1 VSKKMQKPLSL
12 LLSLV
17 LLLASLSLS
26 VMPASA
32 AGALINVKGNEA
44 TTAVTP
50 IAGTSDSHGNS
61 YAAGS
66 IAGTGAAGSATF
78 GGTTITQSAE
88 GKSTAFVAKY
98 DAAGNSA
105 WAKGIESSGTGGGV
119 TSVKADASGVYI
131 SGYFADKLDIGQ
143 DGTYEQAPSVTG
155 SLTGYIAKLDPNGA
169 YLWSIS
175 ITSTDAGSTAS
186 RLALDANGNV
196 YLTGYYYSYEN
207 DVIVSGTHGTSAVL
221 TKGESRDFYA
231 MKVDTDGRII
241 WSTVGKGFIG
251 DNTPYGIAV
260 SPSGEVYVVGTALGL
275 TFGGVPYG
283 NAAVGGFILKL
294 DASGE
299 FQWFKKMMGATADK
313 VFQIA
318 VDSQGNPVMVGS
330 FIGTSFDID
339 PGAGETLIAADE
351 TDGYVAKLDP
361 NANLLWYKQV
371 TGTGDGGEIFT
382 RVFIDSQDNV
392 YASGTVNWM
401 GTHSLDGI
409 PLSGNG
415 ISEPFVW
422 KGNSAGST
430 AWVKSVGG
438 PGYDQFV
445 DIEIAPN
452 DGIRAILRIGD
463 TADVDP
469 GPSVLN
475 AYTSAVNKN
484 ALVITNWSASG
495 ELAPFAAAAPAYQIN
510 GIDYSWQDAVL
521 AADGDRL
528 AITADESPSAPV
540 RIHVTAPQG
549 STVTLQGKP
558 GNTYTGVYVQADEH
572 ITLNL
577 EDFNITA
584 PSGDGFSGISFTK
597 PNSTGNT
604 VLHLTGSNTI
614 QGFEGIRAA
623 SNHQLTITGT
633 GSLTAKGRAALAV
646 GADSGH
652 GIHLLSDGTG
662 ATQPGSKLIIE
673 AAVTAIGGD
682 STAESGGNGIFLDWG
697 SMLVKS
703 GVVTAKGGKT
713 DGDRTDLSS
722 GSVTRRGGRGIQL
735 VGWGFPQP
743 SGILTVEGGQVTAA
757 GGEALAV
764 NPNGYFFEGG
774 KGIDADTGV
783 SITGGTVTATGGSSV
798 NGIGGHAIQSWN
810 TLDISGANTAV
821 TAIGGKGITVYGS
834 GIGLYIT
841 NNISISGAAVI
852 AKGGEG
858 LASEYG
864 IFSPSGSLTIS
875 NGARVTANGGQ
886 GIITDAGASGGP
898 AIYTGGTIHITG
910 SDVSATG
917 GDGPVNGSHGLIS
930 INGEIVIEDGASVEA
945 FGGAGTT
952 GVGGAGLRAFG
963 NGTGSKVVIAA
974 DAGDVYVRGGR
985 GASAVRPSVIGK
997 YVFIAAGNVGQI
1009 AMEGSV
1015 NPRSIKNAVNG
1026 DDVYMLSASK
1036 NPPAA
1041 GAITSQVTGALGGA
1055 YTYHAPTKADGAAF
1069 LWLPAGNQTLASTGY
1084 TSENPTVTPD
1094 DSASVVLSVGSGTPE
1109 PGIGLSQSG
1118 NYDFGSATAGYVTPA
1133 AFSVTVSNTG
1143 TGSTGALTVT
1153 LSGTNA
1159 GDFTLSKTAV
1169 SGLAAGGSDSFTV
1182 MPKAGLP
1189 AGQYTAI
1196 VTVSGASVTAQSF
1209 TVSFTVTPAL
1219 SNDAGLTGIAGQT
1232 AAAVGGGDGSTA
1244 DQAITWTVNVPYSTA
1259 ALGLSDV
1266 STVTGVTYYKLF
1278 TDNAF
1283 TSELTGTSTA
1293 ALTAGEATAVYVKVM
1308 AQDGVTVKYY
1318 AVTVNR
1324 AAEPTYS
1331 IGLSQ
1336 SGNQDFGTATAGYV
1350 SPAAYSVTVN
1360 NTGTGSTEALTVV
1373 LSGTNASD
1381 FILSKTA
1388 ISGLAAGG
1396 SDSFTVVPKA
1406 GLPAGQYTATVTV
1419 LGDSVTA
1426 QSFTVSFTVTP
1437 ALSNDA
1443 GLTGI
1448 LGQTAATPGGG
1459 NGSAADQAITWT
1471 VNVPYSTATLGLT
1484 NVTTVTGATYQLY
1497 TDSGFTS
1504 EITGGAAA
1512 ALTAGGAT
1520 AVYVKVTAQDGVTV
1534 KYYAVIVNRAGDST
1548 PTSAS
1553 TDDSPPASAVD
1564 NGVNVYVNGKAES
1577 AGTAT
1582 VKQVNDQTV
1591 TTIDVNQQKLEG
1603 KLAAEGKN
1611 AVVTVMLTKQS
1622 DVLVGQLNGEMIAK
1636 MEQQQASLE
1645 LKTTTASYKVPSL
1658 QLNIQGLAEKL
1669 GAGQLKDVKLQI
1681 HIAETGTG
1689 KLKIVSDAAA
1699 AGGFTVVAPSVDF
1712 TVNAVYGDK
1721 SIEITEYSVYVERR
1735 IAIPEGINSNKI
1747 TTGVVVEADGTVRHV
1762 PTRVEVVDGK
1772 YYAVINSLTNSTYSV
1787 VYHPL
1792 EFADAASHWGQG
1804 AINDMG
1810 SRMVIDGVGAD
1821 RFEPERDIT
1830 RAEFAAILVKGL
1842 GLRLNAYQSAPFSDV
1857 AQTDWYAQVVQTA
1870 YDFKLIAGYED
1881 GTFRPEEKITRQ
1893 EAMNIIA
1900 KAMQITGLKN
1910 KLHGTADVLAG
1921 YQDLP
1926 DIAAWAYEAV
1936 ADCVAG
1942 GLVTGRSSESIAP
1955 GANITRAEVAAIVQR
1970 LLKKSELI

>member
-1 VSKKMQKPLSL
+1 MARKMQKPLSL
-12 LLSLV
+12 LLSFVLV
-17 LLLASLSLS
+17 LASLSLS

-32 AGALINVKGNEA
+32 AGVLINVKGNEA
-44 TTAVTP
+44 TTDVTP
-50 IAGTSDSHGNS
+50 IAGTSDSQGNT
-61 YAAGS
+61 YVTGS
-66 IAGTGAAGSATF
+66 IAGAGAAGSATF
-78 GGTTITQSAE
+78 GGTTITQSE
-88 GKSTAFVAKY
+88 VGQNTAFVAKY
-98 DAAGNSA
+98 DAAGNFA
-105 WAKGIESSGTGGGV
+105 WAKGIEFFGTRDGV
-119 TSVKADASGVYI
+119 TSIKADASGVYI

-143 DGTYEQAPSVTG
+143 DGSYEQVPLVTG
-155 SLTGYIAKLDPNGA
+155 SQTGYVAKFAADGT

-175 ITSTDAGSTAS
+175 IPSTDAGSTVS

-196 YLTGYYYSYEN
+196 YLTGYYYATASN
-207 DVIVSGTHGTSAVL
+207 VTVNGTFGTTAVL
-221 TKGESRDFYA
+221 TQGEIRDFYA
-231 MKVDTDGRII
+231 MKVDTDGRIM
-241 WSTVGKGFIG
+241 WSTVGKGAFG
-251 DNTPYGIAV
+251 DNTPSGIAV
-260 SPSGEVYVVGTALGL
+260 SPAGEVYVVGTALGL

-283 NAAVGGFILKL
+283 SAALSGFILKL
-294 DASGE
+294 DAAGE
-299 FQWFKKMMGATADK
+299 FQWFKKMAGAIADK

-318 VDSQGNPVMVGS
+318 VDSQGNPVMVGLFS
-330 FIGTSFDID
+330 GTTFDID
-339 PGAGETLIAADE
+339 PGAGETTIIADH

-371 TGTGDGGEIFT
+371 KGAEGGVGLFN

-392 YASGTVNWM
+392 YASGTVDAT
-401 GTHSLDGI
+401 GTHSLDGT
-409 PLSGNG
+409 PLTGNG
-415 ISEPFVW
+415 ISEAFVW

-438 PGYDQFV
+438 AGYDQFV
-445 DIEIAPN
+445 DIEMAPN
-452 DGIRAILRIGD
+452 GGIRTILRIGD

-475 AYTSAVNKN
+475 AYTSAANKN

-495 ELAPFAAAAPAYQIN
+495 ELVPFAPGAPAYQIN
-510 GIDYSWQDAVL
+510 GVEYSWQDAVL

-528 AITADESPSAPV
+528 VMTADDSPSAPV

-558 GNTYTGVYVQADEH
+558 GHTYTGVYVQADEH

-584 PSGDGFSGISFTK
+584 PAGDSFNGISFTK
-597 PNSTGNT
+597 PNSTGTT
-604 VLHLTGSNTI
+604 VLNLSGSNTI

-633 GSLTAKGRAALAV
+633 GSLTAKGRAAGTA

-652 GIHLLSDGTG
+652 GIHLLSDSTG
-662 ATQPGSKLIIE
+662 ATQPGSQLIVE

-682 STAESGGNGIFLDWG
+682 SAAESGGNGIFLDWG
-697 SMLVKS
+697 NMLVKS
-703 GVVTAKGGKT
+703 GVVIAKGGNT
-713 DGDRTDLSS
+713 EGDRTGLSS

-735 VGWGFPQP
+735 VGINFPQP
-743 SGILTVEGGQVTAA
+743 SGILTVEGGQVDAS
-757 GGEALAV
+757 GGEALAA
-764 NPNGYFFEGG
+764 NPNGYYFEGG

-783 SITGGTVTATGGSSV
+783 SITGGAVTATGGSSV

-810 TLDISGANTAV
+810 ALEISGATTAV
-821 TAIGGKGITVYGS
+821 TAIGGKGITSAGS
-834 GIGLYIT
+834 GMGLFIT
-841 NNISISGAAVI
+841 NNISISGAAVT

-858 LASEYG
+858 LTSEYG
-864 IFSPSGSLTIS
+864 IFSPNGSLTIS
-875 NGARVTANGGQ
+875 DGAHVTAKGGQ
-886 GIITDAGASGGP
+886 GIITNAGASGGP
-898 AIYTGGTIHITG
+898 AVYVNGTIHITG
-910 SDVSATG
+910 SDVSASG
-917 GDGPVNGSHGLIS
+917 GDGPVNGSHGFIS
-930 INGEIVIEDGASVEA
+930 IHGEIVIEDGASVEA
-945 FGGAGTT
+945 FGGAGAT

-963 NGTGSKVVIAA
+963 NGTGSKVLIAA
-974 DAGDVYVRGGR
+974 DAGDVYVRGGQ

-997 YVFIAAGNVGQI
+997 DIFIAAGNVGQI

-1015 NPRSIKNAVNG
+1015 NTRSIKNAVGG

-1041 GAITSQVTGALGGA
+1041 GDIVSPVTGALTGA
-1055 YTYHAPTKADGAAF
+1055 YTYHAPAKADGAAF
-1069 LWLPAGNQTLASTGY
+1069 LWLPAGSQTVASTGY

-1094 DSASVVLSVGSGTPE
+1094 DGAAVVLSIPQ
-1109 PGIGLSQSG
+1109 PGIGLSQTG
-1118 NYDFGSATAGYVTPA
+1118 NYDFGSATAGYVTPT

-1143 TGSTGALTVT
+1143 TGSTGALSVA
-1153 LSGTNA
+1153 LSGANA
-1159 GDFTLSKTAV
+1159 SDFTLSKTAISNLV
-1169 SGLAAGGSDSFTV
+1169 AGSSDSFTV
-1182 MPKAGLP
+1182 VPKASLT
-1189 AGQYTAI
+1189 AGQYTAT
-1196 VTVSGASVTAQSF
+1196 VTVSGDSVTAQSF
-1209 TVSFTVTPAL
+1209 TVSFDVTPAL

-1232 AAAVGGGDGSTA
+1232 AAAVGGGDGSAA

-1259 ALGLSDV
+1259 ALGLADV
-1266 STVTGVTYYKLF
+1266 STVTGVTYYKLY
-1278 TDNAF
+1278 TDSAF
-1283 TSELTGTSTA
+1283 TSELAGTSTVD
-1293 ALTAGEATAVYVKVM
+1293 LTAGGATAVYVKVT
-1308 AQDGVTVKYY
+1308 AQDGITVKYY

-1336 SGNQDFGTATAGYV
+1336 SGNQDFGTATVGYTA
-1350 SPAAYSVTVN
+1350 PAAFSVTVN
-1360 NTGTGSTEALTVV
+1360 NTGTGSTGALNVV
-1373 LSGTNASD
+1373 LSGANASD
-1381 FILSKTA
+1381 FTLSKSA
-1388 ISGLAAGG
+1388 VSGLEAGG

-1419 LGDSVTA
+1419 SGDSVTA
-1426 QSFTVSFTVTP
+1426 QSFTVSFTVTS
-1437 ALSNDA
+1437 ALSHDA

-1471 VNVPYSTATLGLT
+1471 VNVPYSTAALGLT

-1504 EITGGAAA
+1504 EITGGATV

-1520 AVYVKVTAQDGVTV
+1520 TVYVKVMAQDGVTV
-1534 KYYAVIVNRAGDST
+1534 KYYVVIVNRAADST
-1548 PTSAS
+1548 PTS
-1553 TDDSPPASAVD
+1553 TDSSPSATVAD
-1564 NGVNVYVNGKAES
+1564 NGVDVYVNGKAES

-1582 VKQVNDQTV
+1582 VKQVNDRTV

-1645 LKTTTASYKVPSL
+1645 LKTTTASYKIPSL

-1681 HIAETGTG
+1681 HIAGTGTD
-1689 KLKIVSDAAA
+1689 KLRIVSDAAA

-1712 TVNAVYGDK
+1712 TVDAIYGDK
-1721 SIEITEYSVYVERR
+1721 SIEITDYSVYVERR
-1735 IAIPEGINSNKI
+1735 IALPEGISSNKI

-1792 EFADAASHWGQG
+1792 EFADAAGHWGQD

-1810 SRMVIDGVGAD
+1810 SRMVIEGVGANS
-1821 RFEPERDIT
+1821 FEPERDIT

-1842 GLRLNAYQSAPFSDV
+1842 GLRMNAYQSAPFFDV
-1857 AQTDWYAQVVQTA
+1857 TRTDWYAQVVQTA
-1870 YDFKLIAGYED
+1870 YDYKLIAGYED
-1881 GTFRPEEKITRQ
+1881 GSFRPEEKITRQ
-1893 EAMNIIA
+1893 EAMNIMA
-1900 KAMQITGLKN
+1900 KAMRITGLKN
-1910 KLHGTADVLAG
+1910 KLQGTTDVLAG
-1921 YQDLP
+1921 YLDHT
-1926 DIAAWAYEAV
+1926 DIASWAYEA
-1936 ADCVAG
+1936 AAECVAG
-1942 GLVTGRSSESIAP
+1942 GLISGRSADSIAP

-1970 LLKKSELI
+1970 LLKKSELT

>member
-1 VSKKMQKPLSL
+1 VNRRIKKLLSL
-12 LLSLV
+12 LLSFV

-26 VMPASA
+26 SMPASA

-44 TTAVTP
+44 TTDVTP
-50 IAGTSDSHGNS
+50 VAGASDSQGNT

-78 GGTTITQSAE
+78 GGTTITQSAV

-98 DAAGNSA
+98 DAAGNLA
-105 WAKGIESSGTGGGV
+105 WAKGIESSGTGGSV
-119 TSVKADASGVYI
+119 TSLKADASGVYI
-131 SGYFADKLDIGQ
+131 SGYFVDELDIGQ
-143 DGTYEQAPSVTG
+143 DGSYEQAPSVKG
-155 SLTGYIAKLDPNGA
+155 SQTGYVAKLDHDGT

-175 ITSTDAGSTAS
+175 VTSTDSGSTTS
-186 RLALDANGNV
+186 SLALDGNGYV
-196 YLTGYYYSYEN
+196 YLTGYYYSYSN
-207 DVIVSGTHGTSAVL
+207 DVIVNGMHGTSAVL
-221 TKGESRDFYA
+221 TRGESRDFYTL
-231 MKVDTDGRII
+231 KVDTDGRII
-241 WSTVGKGFIG
+241 WSTVGKSFIG
-251 DNTPYGIAV
+251 NDPPSSIAV

-275 TFGGVPYG
+275 TFGGIPYG

-339 PGAGETLIAADE
+339 PGAGEMLIAADE

-361 NANLLWYKQV
+361 NANLIWYKHV
-371 TGTGDGGEIFT
+371 TGTGNGGEIFN

-392 YASGTVNWM
+392 YASGTVNWI
-401 GTHSLDGI
+401 GTHSLDGT

-438 PGYDQFV
+438 PGYDQLV
-445 DIEIAPN
+445 GIEMAPN

-475 AYTSAVNKN
+475 AYTSAVDKN
-484 ALVITNWSASG
+484 ALVITTWSAAG

-510 GIDYSWQDAVL
+510 GMDYSWQDAVL

-528 AITADESPSAPV
+528 AITTDGSPSAPV

-584 PSGDGFSGISFTK
+584 PAGDSFSGISFTK

-604 VLHLTGSNTI
+604 VLHLSGSNTI

-633 GSLTAKGRAALAV
+633 GSLTAKGRAAVTA

-697 SMLVKS
+697 NMLVKS
-703 GVVTAKGGKT
+703 GVVTATGGKT
-713 DGDRTDLSS
+713 DGDRTGLSS

-735 VGWGFPQP
+735 VGWGFPQS

-757 GGEALAV
+757 GGVALAV
-764 NPNGYFFEGG
+764 NPNGYYFEGG

-783 SITGGTVTATGGSSV
+783 SITGGAVTATGGSSV

-810 TLDISGANTAV
+810 TLDISGANTSV
-821 TAIGGKGITVYGS
+821 TAIGGKGITSFGS

-841 NNISISGAAVI
+841 NDISISGAAVT
-852 AKGGEG
+852 ANGGTG
-858 LASEYG
+858 LLNEYG

-875 NGARVTANGGQ
+875 NGAHVTANGGQ
-886 GIITDAGASGGP
+886 GIITEAGASGGP
-898 AIYTGGTIHITG
+898 AVYVSGTIHITG

-945 FGGAGTT
+945 FGGTGTT

-974 DAGDVYVRGGR
+974 DAGDVYVRGGQ

-997 YVFIAAGNVGQI
+997 DVFIAAGNVGQI

-1015 NPRSIKNAVNG
+1015 NPRSIKNAVGG

-1041 GAITSQVTGALGGA
+1041 GAIVSQVTGVLGGA

-1069 LWLPAGNQTLASTGY
+1069 LWLPAGNQTAASTGY

-1094 DSASVVLSVGSGTPE
+1094 DSTSVVLSVGSGTPE
-1109 PGIGLSQSG
+1109 QGIGLSQSG
-1118 NYDFGSATAGYVTPA
+1118 NYDFGSATAGYVAPA
-1133 AFSVTVSNTG
+1133 GFSVTVSNTG
-1143 TGSTGALTVT
+1143 TGSTGALTVA

-1182 MPKAGLP
+1182 TPKVGLS
-1189 AGQYTAI
+1189 AGQYTAT
-1196 VTVSGASVTAQSF
+1196 VTVSGASVMAQSF
-1209 TVSFTVTPAL
+1209 TVSFEVTPAL

-1232 AAAVGGGDGSTA
+1232 AATVGGGDGSTA

-1259 ALGLSDV
+1259 TLGLADV
-1266 STVTGVTYYKLF
+1266 STVTGVTYYKVY

-1283 TSELTGTSTA
+1283 TSELTGTSTVD
-1293 ALTAGEATAVYVKVM
+1293 LTAGGATIVYVKVT

-1324 AAEPTYS
+1324 AAEPTFS

-1336 SGNQDFGTATAGYV
+1336 SGNQDFGTTTAGYAA
-1350 SPAAYSVTVN
+1350 PAAFSVTIS
-1360 NTGTGSTEALTVV
+1360 NTGTGSTEALTVA

-1388 ISGLAAGG
+1388 VSGLAAGG

-1406 GLPAGQYTATVTV
+1406 GLPAGQYTAIVTV
-1419 LGDSVTA
+1419 SGDSVTA
-1426 QSFTVSFTVTP
+1426 QSFTVSFAVTP

-1471 VNVPYSTATLGLT
+1471 VNVPHSTATLGLT

-1497 TDSGFTS
+1497 TDSGFTR
-1504 EITGGAAA
+1504 EITGGAAV

-1520 AVYVKVTAQDGVTV
+1520 TVFVKVTAQDGVTV
-1534 KYYAVIVNRAGDST
+1534 KYYAVIVNRAADST
-1548 PTSAS
+1548 STS
-1553 TDDSPPASAVD
+1553 TDTSQPAGTAD
-1564 NGVNVYVNGKAES
+1564 NGVDVYVNGKAES

-1611 AVVTVMLTKQS
+1611 AVVTVMFTKQS

-1645 LKTTTASYKVPSL
+1645 LKTNAASYKVPSL

-1721 SIEITEYSVYVERR
+1721 SIEITDYSVYVERR
-1735 IAIPEGINSNKI
+1735 IALPEGMNSNKI

-1792 EFADAASHWGQG
+1792 EFADAVGHWGQS

-1810 SRMVIDGVGAD
+1810 SRMVIEGVGAD

-1830 RAEFAAILVKGL
+1830 RVEFAAILVKGL

-1857 AQTDWYAQVVQTA
+1857 ARTDWYAQVVQTA
-1870 YDFKLIAGYED
+1870 FDYKLIAGYED

-1910 KLHGTADVLAG
+1910 KLHGTADALAG
-1921 YQDLP
+1921 YQDQT
-1926 DIAAWAYEAV
+1926 DIASWAYEAV

-1942 GLVTGRSSESIAP
+1942 GLVSGRSSESIAP

>member
-1 VSKKMQKPLSL
+1 M
-12 LLSLV
+12 
-17 LLLASLSLS
+17 
-26 VMPASA
+26 
-32 AGALINVKGNEA
+32 KGNEA

-50 IAGTSDSHGNS
+50 IAGTSDSHGNT

-98 DAAGNSA
+98 DAAGDFA

-143 DGTYEQAPSVTG
+143 DGSYEQAPSVTG

-207 DVIVSGTHGTSAVL
+207 DVIVNGTHGTSAVL

-241 WSTVGKGFIG
+241 WSTVGKGYIG
-251 DNTPYGIAV
+251 DNTPSGIAV

-275 TFGGVPYG
+275 TFGGVTYG

-294 DASGE
+294 DATGE
-299 FQWFKKMMGATADK
+299 FQWFKKMMGAAADK

-318 VDSQGNPVMVGS
+318 VDSQGNPVMVGLFS
-330 FIGTSFDID
+330 GTTFDID
-339 PGAGETLIAADE
+339 PGAEVTAISADH

-371 TGTGDGGEIFT
+371 KGAEGGVGLFN
-382 RVFIDSQDNV
+382 RVFIDPQDNV
-392 YASGTVNWM
+392 YASGTVDAA

-430 AWVKSVGG
+430 AWLKSVGG

-510 GIDYSWQDAVL
+510 GMDYSWQDAVL

-528 AITADESPSAPV
+528 AITTDGSPSAPV

-584 PSGDGFSGISFTK
+584 PAGDSFSGISFTK
-597 PNSTGNT
+597 TNSTGNT
-604 VLHLTGSNTI
+604 VLNLTGSNTI

-623 SNHQLTITGT
+623 FNHQLTITGT
-633 GSLTAKGRAALAV
+633 GSLITKGRPAV
-646 GADSGH
+646 AEGADSGH

-697 SMLVKS
+697 NMLVKS
-703 GVVTAKGGKT
+703 GVVTAKGGNT
-713 DGDRTDLSS
+713 DGDRTGLSS

-735 VGWGFPQP
+735 VGWGFPQSS

-783 SITGGTVTATGGSSV
+783 SITGGTVTAAGGSSV

-821 TAIGGKGITVYGS
+821 TAMGGKGITFYGS

-841 NNISISGAAVI
+841 NNISISGAVVTAT
-852 AKGGEG
+852 GGEG
-858 LASEYG
+858 STSEYG
-864 IFSPSGSLTIS
+864 IFSPNGSLTIS
-875 NGARVTANGGQ
+875 NGAHVTANGGQ

-898 AIYTGGTIHITG
+898 AVYVSGTIHITG

-945 FGGAGTT
+945 FGGTGTT

-963 NGTGSKVVIAA
+963 NGTGSKVLIAA
-974 DAGDVYVRGGR
+974 DAGDVYVRGGQ

-997 YVFIAAGNVGQI
+997 DVFIAAGNVGQI

-1015 NPRSIKNAVNG
+1015 NPRSIKNTVGG

-1041 GAITSQVTGALGGA
+1041 GAIVSQVTGVLGGA
-1055 YTYHAPTKADGAAF
+1055 YTYHAPTKADGTAF
-1069 LWLPAGNQTLASTGY
+1069 LWLPAGNQTAASTGY

-1094 DSASVVLSVGSGTPE
+1094 DSASVVLSVGSSAPE
-1109 PGIGLSQSG
+1109 LGLSQWG
-1118 NYDFGSATAGYVTPA
+1118 NYDFGTATAGYVAPA
-1133 AFSVTVSNTG
+1133 ALSVTVSNTG
-1143 TGSTGALTVT
+1143 TGSTGALTVA

-1159 GDFTLSKTAV
+1159 SDFILSKTAV
-1169 SGLAAGGSDSFTV
+1169 SDLAAGGSDSFTV
-1182 MPKAGLP
+1182 VPKAGLL
-1189 AGQYTAI
+1189 AGLYTAT
-1196 VTVSGASVTAQSF
+1196 VTVSGDSVTAQSF
-1209 TVSFTVTPAL
+1209 TVSFEVTPAL

-1244 DQAITWTVNVPYSTA
+1244 DQAITWTVNVPYSTTS
-1259 ALGLSDV
+1259 LGLSDV
-1266 STVTGVTYYKLF
+1266 STVTGVTYYKLY

-1283 TSELTGTSTA
+1283 TSEITGASTVD
-1293 ALTAGEATAVYVKVM
+1293 LTAGGATAIYVKVM

-1324 AAEPTYS
+1324 EEDLTYG

-1336 SGNQDFGTATAGYV
+1336 TGNQDFGTATAGYV

-1360 NTGTGSTEALTVV
+1360 NTGTGSTGALTVA

-1388 ISGLAAGG
+1388 VSGLAAGG
-1396 SDSFTVVPKA
+1396 SDSFTVVPKT

-1419 LGDSVTA
+1419 SGDSVTA
-1426 QSFTVSFTVTP
+1426 QSFTVSFTVSS
-1437 ALSNDA
+1437 ALNNDA
-1443 GLTGI
+1443 VLTGI
-1448 LGQTAATPGGG
+1448 AGQTAATPGGG
-1459 NGSAADQAITWT
+1459 NGSTANQAVTWT
-1471 VNVPYSTATLGLT
+1471 VNVPYSTAALRLT
-1484 NVTTVTGATYQLY
+1484 DVTTVTGATYQMY

-1504 EITGGAAA
+1504 EITGSSTV

-1520 AVYVKVTAQDGVTV
+1520 TVYVKVTAQDGVTV
-1534 KYYAVIVNRAGDST
+1534 KYFAVIVNRAADST
-1548 PTSAS
+1548 PTS
-1553 TDDSPPASAVD
+1553 TDTSQPAGTPD
-1564 NGVNVYVNGKAES
+1564 NGVDVYVNGKAES

-1582 VKQVNDQTV
+1582 VKQINDQTV

-1611 AVVTVMLTKQS
+1611 AVVTVMFTKQS

-1645 LKTTTASYKVPSL
+1645 LKTNTASYKVPSL

-1669 GAGQLKDVKLQI
+1669 GAGELKDVKLQI
-1681 HIAETGTG
+1681 HIAETGSD

-1721 SIEITEYSVYVERR
+1721 TIEIKDYSVYVERR

-1792 EFADAASHWGQG
+1792 EFADAAGHWGKS

-1810 SRMVIDGVGAD
+1810 SRMVIEGVGAD

-1857 AQTDWYAQVVQTA
+1857 ARTDWYAQVVQTA
-1870 YDFKLIAGYED
+1870 YDYKLIAGYED
-1881 GTFRPEEKITRQ
+1881 GSFRPEVKITRQ
-1893 EAMNIIA
+1893 EAMNIMA
-1900 KAMQITGLKN
+1900 KAMRITGLKN
-1910 KLHGTADVLAG
+1910 KLQGTADVLAG
-1921 YQDLP
+1921 YQDQTA
-1926 DIAAWAYEAV
+1926 IASWAYEAA

-1942 GLVTGRSSESIAP
+1942 GLISGRSAESIAP
-1955 GANITRAEVAAIVQR
+1955 VANITRAEVAAIVQR

>member
-1 VSKKMQKPLSL
+1 MSKKMQKPLSL
-12 LLSLV
+12 LLSFVLV
-17 LLLASLSLS
+17 LASLSLS

-50 IAGTSDSHGNS
+50 IAGTSDSQGNT
-61 YAAGS
+61 YVTGS
-66 IAGTGAAGSATF
+66 IAGTEAGGSATF
-78 GGTTITQSAE
+78 GATTITQSVV
-88 GKSTAFVAKY
+88 GKSAAFVAKY
-98 DAAGNSA
+98 DAAGNFA
-105 WAKGIESSGTGGGV
+105 WAQGIESSGTGGGV
-119 TSVKADASGVYI
+119 TSIKADASGVYI

-143 DGTYEQAPSVTG
+143 DGSYEQAPSVKG
-155 SLTGYIAKLDPNGA
+155 SLTGYIAKLDPDGA

-196 YLTGYYYSYEN
+196 YLTGYYYAYTD
-207 DVIVSGTHGTSAVL
+207 DVIVNGTHGTSAVL
-221 TKGESRDFYA
+221 TQGGLRDFYT

-241 WSTVGKGFIG
+241 WSTVGKGSVG
-251 DNTPYGIAV
+251 DNTPSGIAV

-275 TFGGVPYG
+275 TFGGVTYG

-313 VFQIA
+313 VFQVA

-339 PGAGETLIAADE
+339 PGVGETIIAADE

-361 NANLLWYKQV
+361 NANLIWYKQV
-371 TGTGDGGEIFT
+371 TGTGGGGEIFT
-382 RVFIDSQDNV
+382 RVFIDSQDNI
-392 YASGTVNWM
+392 YASGTVNAT
-401 GTHSLDGI
+401 GTHSLDGT

-422 KGNSAGST
+422 KGNTAGST

-445 DIEIAPN
+445 DIEMAPN
-452 DGIRAILRIGD
+452 DGIRTILRIGD

-475 AYTSAVNKN
+475 AYTSAANKN

-510 GIDYSWQDAVL
+510 GMDYSWQDAVL

-528 AITADESPSAPV
+528 AITTDDSPSAPV

-577 EDFNITA
+577 ENFNITA
-584 PSGDGFSGISFTK
+584 PAGDSFSGISFTK
-597 PNSTGNT
+597 PNSTGTT
-604 VLHLTGSNTI
+604 VLNLSGSNTI
-614 QGFEGIRAA
+614 QGFEGIRAV
-623 SNHQLTITGT
+623 SNHQLTITGS
-633 GSLTAKGRAALAV
+633 GSLTAKGRAAVTA

-652 GIHLLSDGTG
+652 GIHLLSDSTG
-662 ATQPGSKLIIE
+662 ATQPGAKLIIE
-673 AAVTAIGGD
+673 AAVTAVGGD

-697 SMLVKS
+697 NMLVKS
-703 GVVTAKGGKT
+703 GVVTAEGGKT
-713 DGDRTDLSS
+713 DGDRTGLSS
-722 GSVTRRGGRGIQL
+722 GSVTKRGGRGIQL

-743 SGILTVEGGQVTAA
+743 SGILTVEGGQVTAI
-757 GGEALAV
+757 GGQALAA
-764 NPNGYFFEGG
+764 NPNGYYFEGG

-810 TLDISGANTAV
+810 TLDISGPNTAV
-821 TAIGGKGITVYGS
+821 TAIGGKGITSAGS
-834 GIGLYIT
+834 GMGLYIT
-841 NNISISGAAVI
+841 NDISISGAAVT

-858 LASEYG
+858 LTSEYG

-875 NGARVTANGGQ
+875 DGAHVTANGGQ
-886 GIITDAGASGGP
+886 GIITDAEASGGP
-898 AIYTGGTIHITG
+898 AVYTGGTIQITG

-917 GDGPVNGSHGLIS
+917 GDGPHNGSHGLIS

-952 GVGGAGLRAFG
+952 GVGGAGLRAMG
-963 NGTGSKVVIAA
+963 NVTGGKVLIAA
-974 DAGDVYVRGGR
+974 NAGDVYVRGGQ

-997 YVFIAAGNVGQI
+997 DIFIAAGNVGQI

-1026 DDVYMLSASK
+1026 DDVYMISASK

-1041 GAITSQVTGALGGA
+1041 GDIVSQVTGALGGA

-1069 LWLPAGNQTLASTGY
+1069 LWLPAGNQTVASTGY
-1084 TSENPTVTPD
+1084 PSENPTVTPD
-1094 DSASVVLSVGSGTPE
+1094 DGASVVLSVGGGEPE
-1109 PGIGLSQSG
+1109 IGLSQSG
-1118 NYDFGSATAGYVTPA
+1118 NYDFGTATAGYVAPA

-1143 TGSTGALTVT
+1143 TGSTGALSLA
-1153 LSGTNA
+1153 LSGANA
-1159 GDFTLSKTAV
+1159 SDFTLSKTAV
-1169 SGLAAGGSDSFTV
+1169 SDLAAGGSDSFTV
-1182 MPKAGLP
+1182 VPKAGLP
-1189 AGQYTAI
+1189 VGQYTAT

-1209 TVSFTVTPAL
+1209 TVSFEVTPAL

-1266 STVTGVTYYKLF
+1266 STVTGVTYYKLY

-1283 TSELTGTSTA
+1283 TSELTSTSTVD
-1293 ALTAGEATAVYVKVM
+1293 LTAGGATTVYVKVT

-1324 AAEPTYS
+1324 AEDLTYG

-1336 SGNQDFGTATAGYV
+1336 TGNQDFGTATVGYV
-1350 SPAAYSVTVN
+1350 SPAAYSVSVN
-1360 NTGTGSTEALTVV
+1360 NTGTGSTGALTVA
-1373 LSGTNASD
+1373 LSGTNASE

-1388 ISGLAAGG
+1388 VSGLAAGG
-1396 SDSFTVVPKA
+1396 SDSFTVVPKT
-1406 GLPAGQYTATVTV
+1406 GLPAGQYIATVTV
-1419 LGDSVTA
+1419 SGDSVTA
-1426 QSFTVSFTVTP
+1426 QSFTVSFTVTS

-1448 LGQTAATPGGG
+1448 AGQTAATPGGG

-1471 VNVPYSTATLGLT
+1471 VNVPYSTAALGLT
-1484 NVTTVTGATYQLY
+1484 DVRTVTGATYQLY

-1504 EITGGAAA
+1504 EIAGGAAV
-1512 ALTAGGAT
+1512 ALTPGGAT
-1520 AVYVKVTAQDGVTV
+1520 TVYVKVTAQDGVTV
-1534 KYYAVIVNRAGDST
+1534 KYYAVIVNRAADST
-1548 PTSAS
+1548 STS
-1553 TDDSPPASAVD
+1553 TDTSQPAGTAD
-1564 NGVNVYVNGKAES
+1564 NGVDVYVNGKAES

-1611 AVVTVMLTKQS
+1611 AVVTVMFTKQS

-1669 GAGQLKDVKLQI
+1669 GAGELKDVKLQI
-1681 HIAETGTG
+1681 HIAETGTD
-1689 KLKIVSDAAA
+1689 KLKIVSGAAA

-1712 TVNAVYGDK
+1712 TVNAVYGEK
-1721 SIEITEYSVYVERR
+1721 SIEITDYSVYVERR
-1735 IAIPEGINSNKI
+1735 IALPEGMSSNKI

-1792 EFADAASHWGQG
+1792 EFADAAGHWGQS

-1810 SRMVIDGVGAD
+1810 SRMVIEGVGAD

-1857 AQTDWYAQVVQTA
+1857 AQKDWYAQVVQTA
-1870 YDFKLIAGYED
+1870 YDYKLIAGYED

-1900 KAMQITGLKN
+1900 KAMRITGLKN
-1910 KLHGTADVLAG
+1910 KLHGTADALAG
-1921 YQDLP
+1921 YQDQT
-1926 DIAAWAYEAV
+1926 DIASWAYEA
-1936 ADCVAG
+1936 AAECVAG
-1942 GLVTGRSSESIAP
+1942 GLVSGRSSESIAP
-1955 GANITRAEVAAIVQR
+1955 VAHITRAEVAAIVQR